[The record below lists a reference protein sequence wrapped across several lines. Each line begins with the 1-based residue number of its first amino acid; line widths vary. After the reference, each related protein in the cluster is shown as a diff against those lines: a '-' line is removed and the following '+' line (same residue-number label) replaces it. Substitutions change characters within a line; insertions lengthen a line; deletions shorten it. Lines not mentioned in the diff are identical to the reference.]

1 MCIRDRAGGT
11 LAVNTAEP
19 SPTTSTTAGKLGM
32 SVEALPAEMA
42 SRLQTNGVGVRVSEV
57 AANGPARDKIAAGSD
72 VLLEVLYPTPR
83 RSIRSV
89 NDLQTVVSGLKDG
102 CLLYTSRCV

>member
-1 MCIRDRAGGT
+1 
-11 LAVNTAEP
+11 
-19 SPTTSTTAGKLGM
+19 
-32 SVEALPAEMA
+32 
-42 SRLQTNGVGVRVSEV
+42 VRVSEV

-102 CLLYTSRCV
+102 DYVSLLVQSMDPRVGRRVVNIRVGG